1 MTARFAPGTRVRV
14 RLDWP
19 EAGRARVHIR
29 TPHFLRGHV
38 GTVERVYGAFA
49 NPEELAFGRTAA
61 PVALY
66 HVAFDQPAFWP
77 GHGRSGDSLAA
88 DLYEHWLEPA

>member
-19 EAGRARVHIR
+19 EARARVHVR

-38 GTVERVYGAFA
+38 ERVYGDFA
-49 NPEELAFGRTAA
+49 NPEDLAFGRPAA
-61 PVALY
+61 RIALY
-66 HVAFDQPAFWP
+66 HVAFDQASFWP
-77 GHGRSGDSLAA
+77 GHGRAGDSLAA
-88 DLYEHWLEPA
+88 DIYETWLEPA

>member
-14 RLDWP
+14 RDAWP
-19 EAGRARVHIR
+19 EAGRVRVHIR
-29 TPHFLRGHV
+29 TPHFLRGQV
-38 GTVERVYGAFA
+38 GTIERVYGDFA
-49 NPEELAFGRTAA
+49 NPEDLAFGRPATR
-61 PVALY
+61 VALY

-77 GHGRSGDSLAA
+77 GLGRAGDSLAA